1 MANCCDLEENT
12 FTPKLF
18 LAKLEDLLIAGWG
31 VMGGSGQ
38 ILAKLLTGLL
48 LSCLSENSLN
58 KSICWPPT
66 NIGHDPTVQL
76 GQQATKRESI
86 FLLNRYFSPKWY
98 LFIVGWDRIR
108 RAESDIIEGE
118 AVHRYEGGESQPI
131 RGQYSGHVITLDQW
145 EDADMREENRPLR

>member
-66 NIGHDPTVQL
+66 NIGHDPTVQQK
-76 GQQATKRESI
+76 QQKGKVFFFSIDIFLRNDI
-86 FLLNRYFSPKWY
+86 FLLWWKSHEE
-98 LFIVGWDRIR
+98 V
-108 RAESDIIEGE
+108 
-118 AVHRYEGGESQPI
+118 GESGEEASVEVDEEEDI
-131 RGQYSGHVITLDQW
+131 VWELKLGRWSSLD
-145 EDADMREENRPLR
+145 